1 MKTHGKPMDFDP
13 TLHQDQ
19 NAALGPAGPAQC
31 PKAHIGTGFHI
42 AFHMLLALW
51 DLWDCWDRG

>member
-1 MKTHGKPMDFDP
+1 MDFDP